1 MRKLYIIEDDPVIRS
16 ELVKVFELLED
27 TSINCF
33 EEDDFAEA
41 HIAGINAN
49 ADIYIVDLNLP
60 NNDGISISKE
70 IKKQLP
76 SAKIVILTS
85 SDSDIDEIR
94 GMQIGVD
101 DYITKPFNV
110 HVLIAHIEKILR
122 DIDSVSTQKVTT
134 YKGIIVDFGKSSVS
148 FNDKSADLTKNE
160 LRILKCLID
169 ADGSIVGRSD
179 LMFEL
184 WQSDRFVDD
193 NTLTVNINRLRGTL
207 KSVGVENLLVTHR
220 GQGYSL

>member
-41 HIAGINAN
+41 HTAAINAN

-60 NNDGISISKE
+60 NNDGILISKE
-70 IKKQLP
+70 IKKHLP

-101 DYITKPFNV
+101 DYITKPFNA

-122 DIDSVSTQKVTT
+122 DIDSVSTQKLTT
-134 YKGIIVDFGKSSVS
+134 YKGVIVDFGKSSVS